1 MRNQLFYSSLILF
14 IFFLIS
20 FFPDLE
26 NVFSKSTFVQSDTSD
41 CDPSIVYFKQD
52 VLPLLQSNCA
62 KSGCH
67 NEESRKHGVV
77 LNSYENLM
85 ATVEIESEDDDFDDD
100 RFEDKGKYRDDDR
113 FDDKGKYRN
122 NLIIGSGSDRYKNK
136 LEKMIRL
143 NKMPPS
149 PEKKLSKEQRETILK
164 WIDQGMQNNSCEVA
178 ASNCITDNMNF
189 TDDIKPII
197 DENCVGCHG
206 GAKPKMGYDFSKPEK
221 FREIALTG
229 DVYLAITHSEGVTA
243 MPFEGDK
250 LSDCDISKI
259 KSWIDAGA
267 EIK

>member
-1 MRNQLFYSSLILF
+1 MKRQFACSSLILL

-26 NVFSKSTFVQSDTSD
+26 NVFSKSAITPADSSD
-41 CDPSIVYFKQD
+41 CDPSTVYFKQD

-85 ATVEIESEDDDFDDD
+85 ATIEIENEDDDFDDD
-100 RFEDKGKYRDDDR
+100 RFDDKGKYRNDDYDDDR

-149 PEKKLSKEQRETILK
+149 PEKKLSTEQRETIMK
-164 WIDQGMQNNSCEVA
+164 WIDQGKWDMTSASRKNSGKLHLQGM
-178 ASNCITDNMNF
+178 S
-189 TDDIKPII
+189 
-197 DENCVGCHG
+197 
-206 GAKPKMGYDFSKPEK
+206 
-221 FREIALTG
+221 IAL
-229 DVYLAITHSEGVTA
+229 
-243 MPFEGDK
+243 
-250 LSDCDISKI
+250 
-259 KSWIDAGA
+259 
-267 EIK
+267 